1 LAISND
7 SLSRNGLANC
17 QHYAG
22 TVLLQLPVEPVPGPA
37 DLSSDLAFGV
47 GSGAAALGFADLLGL
62 LLDARGLAAALGLS
76 SALGLAAVAVAGLL
90 ALVFALVVDLFFAG
104 ALGLAF
110 ALAAGAAA
118 FCLFSVLLRT
128 FLPTNTAAAN
138 ATFLM
143 KDLSNPIVP
152 PIDKLPA

>member
-1 LAISND
+1 M
-7 SLSRNGLANC
+7 
-17 QHYAG
+17 
-22 TVLLQLPVEPVPGPA
+22 
-37 DLSSDLAFGV
+37 
-47 GSGAAALGFADLLGL
+47 GFADLLGL

-90 ALVFALVVDLFFAG
+90 TLAFALVVDLFFAG

-110 ALAAGAAA
+110 ALATGAAADA
-118 FCLFSVLLRT
+118 FCLFSALFRT
-128 FLPTNTAAAN
+128 FLPTNTAAAS

>member
-1 LAISND
+1 M
-7 SLSRNGLANC
+7 
-17 QHYAG
+17 
-22 TVLLQLPVEPVPGPA
+22 PGPA

-47 GSGAAALGFADLLGL
+47 GSGAAVLGL
-62 LLDARGLAAALGLS
+62 AARLARVDVRGLAALGLT
-76 SALGLAAVAVAGLL
+76 AVAAAGLL
-90 ALVFALVVDLFFAG
+90 ALAFALAVDLLLAG

-110 ALAAGAAA
+110 ALAAGAAADA

-128 FLPTNTAAAN
+128 FLPTNTAAAS